1 MKNGMVQLSAALW
14 VVAWLAPVGCQW
26 DWDNKWDWDREPAVL
41 TVDVSH
47 AVEKSEAVLRAAAE
61 DEDPF
66 TRAHAMEALGQT
78 LAQGAGDLY
87 VKALDDP
94 EPSVRFA
101 AAMAIGDSQYAPAKP
116 HLVELMEDPAT
127 RDVFQCALI
136 YALHRLGETGY
147 NRKLGVFLWEPDKRL
162 RANTALVMGKIG
174 HPSAIEPLKKLLVDE
189 QDPMVE
195 VNIIESLASLGD
207 VAAGMRLQG
216 YCRTPYVD
224 QQLLAIRALA
234 RLRPEGAE
242 QELSDKLK
250 DSDWPRIR
258 VAAAGGL
265 GRMGQ
270 ATSEAYAYCIK
281 ALQQPGELLAK
292 AYPEAT
298 IPESHVASLQ
308 QMAAVALGW
317 LGQDIAINDLY
328 PLLDSPR
335 GPVRV
340 ASAMS
345 ILLLA
350 PEGELPHAD
359 ADADADGPD
368 SSD

>member
-1 MKNGMVQLSAALW
+1 MKNGMFQLSAALW
-14 VVAWLAPVGCQW
+14 VVAWLAPGGCQW
-26 DWDNKWDWDREPAVL
+26 GEKPDGL
-41 TVDVSH
+41 TVNASH
-47 AVEKSEAVLRAAAE
+47 AVQKAKAVLRAAAE
-61 DEDPF
+61 NESPF

-78 LAQGAGDLY
+78 LAQDAGDLY

-94 EPSVRFA
+94 EQSVRFA
-101 AAMAIGDSQYAPAKP
+101 AAMAIGDCQYAAAKP
-116 HLVELMEDPAT
+116 RLIELMEDPAT
-127 RDVFQCALI
+127 PEVFQCALI
-136 YALHRLGETGY
+136 YALHRLDETGY
-147 NRKLGVFLWEPDKRL
+147 NRKLGDFLWEPDKWL
-162 RANTALVMGKIG
+162 RANAALVMGKIG
-174 HPSAIEPLKKLLVDE
+174 HPSAIRPLKSLLVDE
-189 QDPMVE
+189 QDVTVE

-224 QQLLAIRALA
+224 QQIVAIRALA

-242 QELSDKLK
+242 QELFDKLNN
-250 DSDWPRIR
+250 SDWPRIR

-270 ATSEAYAYCIK
+270 ATSEAYTYCIE
-281 ALQQPGELLAK
+281 ALHRPGELLAK
-292 AYPEAT
+292 AYPEAV

-317 LGQDIAINDLY
+317 LGQVRAVNDLV

-335 GPVRV
+335 GSVQV

-345 ILLLA
+345 ILLLL
-350 PEGELPHAD
+350 PEGESPHAD
-359 ADADADGPD
+359 TDADADGPD
-368 SSD
+368 SGD